1 VDSGNTGVD
10 DVPLLAS
17 RPLALDLQS
26 TLPKP
31 QTHRNRSLT
40 PPQPRRRRRLC
51 RRLSEAL
58 CASRSPDYVRLQ
70 ARASLSPYS
79 RPTGRSKH
87 APPWTNM
94 RDGSQSVDLIHA
106 LRPTRPRTPLN
117 WDDDSSSMIDE
128 TVAEIRAM
136 RTHSTSAVAVKATRS
151 LADLLDR
158 EYVTVDEFERPR
170 PRTQRRCVA
179 AVEPLPRRAPQRDAR
194 GRALDRRRGRRASRT
209 ANSDSKT
216 LSTASS
222 STTSRRRKGR
232 PPPTR
237 PSIEDGDTL
246 LVHDYSTTV
255 LEAIEN
261 AARDGAH
268 LTVYVTEARPR
279 TLGRKTARV
288 LAGIARVDTRWW
300 SIARWGTP
308 SATAT
313 RSSSGSR
320 V

>member
-51 RRLSEAL
+51 RLSEAL

-70 ARASLSPYS
+70 ARARS
-79 RPTGRSKH
+79 RPTRGLLAARRH

-94 RDGSQSVDLIHA
+94 YDGSQSVDLIHA
-106 LRPTRPRTPLN
+106 LSVRQDPGTPLN

-158 EYVTVDEFERPR
+158 EYVTVDEFERDLEHNAGVL
-170 PRTQRRCVA
+170 RRSN
-179 AVEPLPRRAPQRDAR
+179 PPRRAPQRDAR
-194 GRALDRRRGRRASRT
+194 GRALDRRRGDERR
-209 ANSDSKT
+209 
-216 LSTASS
+216 
-222 STTSRRRKGR
+222 GR
-232 PPPTR
+232 Q
-237 PSIEDGDTL
+237 
-246 LVHDYSTTV
+246 
-255 LEAIEN
+255 
-261 AARDGAH
+261 
-268 LTVYVTEARPR
+268 
-279 TLGRKTARV
+279 
-288 LAGIARVDTRWW
+288 
-300 SIARWGTP
+300 
-308 SATAT
+308 TAT
-313 RSSSGSR
+313 RRHYRPRRRRHRDGER
-320 V
+320 GGRRQRDRAHRGRRHPPGPRLFDDGA